1 VSHNPP
7 VPRHP
12 ALGLSIGLTLVLI
25 TLMTETT
32 VSRGSNGQYKVTI
45 PKSIGDGFDLDGKT
59 LDWRV
64 VSGNKLEA
72 TISDD

>member
-1 VSHNPP
+1 
-7 VPRHP
+7 
-12 ALGLSIGLTLVLI
+12 
-25 TLMTETT
+25 MTETT